1 MADHGGKD
9 LGGSTG
15 GVGRQMGFGRGEAD
29 GGRGEEEMGFLLW
42 VGVVAGAGKE
52 GMGRG
57 FLLWGGWDIKW
68 G

>member
-29 GGRGEEEMGFLLW
+29 GGRGEEEMGGGDGGFF
-42 VGVVAGAGKE
+42 VG
-52 GMGRG
+52 
-57 FLLWGGWDIKW
+57 GGGGI